1 MSFNGT
7 GSEVNIGWKI
17 VYDNKPRCNKI
28 MWRVLKDL
36 VLKVRWEL
44 SLKLSRS
51 HKPLYVAMHQ
61 EKLLS
66 ERLIYSKIDDN

>member
-1 MSFNGT
+1 
-7 GSEVNIGWKI
+7 
-17 VYDNKPRCNKI
+17 

-36 VLKVRWEL
+36 VLKVRREL
-44 SLKLSRS
+44 SVKLSRS